1 MRIIVM
7 SDSVE
12 TQSLFG
18 KAIRET
24 EGNEVVG
31 TASKAEEAERLMDA
45 VGAEAVIVEL
55 TAPSY
60 AAYELI
66 DMLTEHRAKP
76 VIAAI
81 TGMGDEGYL
90 RRAEKLGAAVTAK
103 QPVDAKA
110 VIRELRAE
118 QERRKTERKSG
129 NTVITELG
137 LTGGK
142 TLDERL
148 SDIFISA
155 GIPPHIKG
163 YRFLREA
170 VKQSVYAPE
179 MINNITKELYP
190 AVAKKFMTSPGK
202 VERAIRHAIDV
213 AWSRGKIENIN
224 ALYGIKVFSR
234 GDKPTNGEL
243 IALVSDRIIIEC
255 S

>member
-1 MRIIVM
+1 MK
-7 SDSVE
+7 
-12 TQSLFG
+12 TNG
-18 KAIRET
+18 KVAT
-24 EGNEVVG
+24 FNEDL
-31 TASKAEEAERLMDA
+31 KPQNLKDY
-45 VGAEAVIVEL
+45 VIL
-55 TAPSY
+55 QKH
-60 AAYELI
+60 I
-66 DMLTEHRAKP
+66 
-76 VIAAI
+76 
-81 TGMGDEGYL
+81 
-90 RRAEKLGAAVTAK
+90 
-103 QPVDAKA
+103 
-110 VIRELRAE
+110 E
-118 QERRKTERKSG
+118 QKTFIS
-129 NTVITELG
+129 
-137 LTGGK
+137 GGK